1 MRLTEK
7 LAALRKK
14 NCLTQSALAEKMDLS
29 RQAVSRWE
37 SGETAPSMDNLR
49 RLSSLYDVPLD
60 CLLNDDAELPG
71 PETAV
76 AVMERPELKNTAK
89 GNGQKFILISVIAV
103 FALLAFFVGHIMG
116 KNSNKDLA
124 PTYPVHTDIWNEYDV
139 EGPFN
144 VSPLSSPPACTDV
157 LDGGNFEGTFD
168 IIEQ

>member
-71 PETAV
+71 PEIAV
-76 AVMERPELKNTAK
+76 AVMEKPESEKRNRQRA
-89 GNGQKFILISVIAV
+89 ILIGVVTIFV
-103 FALLAFFVGHIMG
+103 LLAFFVGHMMG
-116 KNSNKDLA
+116 LKKKEQVPNKTILPINSL
-124 PTYPVHTDIWNEYDV
+124 PVDT
-139 EGPFN
+139 
-144 VSPLSSPPACTDV
+144 
-157 LDGGNFEGTFD
+157 LDGENFEESVD
-168 IIEQ
+168 LIDW

>member
-76 AVMERPELKNTAK
+76 AVMERPEPEKRK
-89 GNGQKFILISVIAV
+89 
-103 FALLAFFVGHIMG
+103 
-116 KNSNKDLA
+116 
-124 PTYPVHTDIWNEYDV
+124 
-139 EGPFN
+139 
-144 VSPLSSPPACTDV
+144 
-157 LDGGNFEGTFD
+157 
-168 IIEQ
+168 